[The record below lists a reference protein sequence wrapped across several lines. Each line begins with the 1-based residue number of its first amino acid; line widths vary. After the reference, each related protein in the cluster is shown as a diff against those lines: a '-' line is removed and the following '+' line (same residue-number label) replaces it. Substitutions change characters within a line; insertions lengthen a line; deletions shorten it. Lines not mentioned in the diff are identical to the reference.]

1 MAYRR
6 AARGAPNRNRSKS
19 TKLVRIYHAF
29 VGSSA
34 SRHADC
40 NYVRVAES
48 AQVLYR
54 FDRGIA
60 LGSCLYHLKKP
71 FHVLETLANNARCCV
86 LSTRVGARSVATT
99 EIREEPIAYL
109 LDNRE
114 ANNDP
119 ARRRLK
125 PMKGRCFPFAGNCAT
140 SGPDCQ
146 HLHGRSL
153 AR

>member
-1 MAYRR
+1 VLLAMPIAITSEL
-6 AARGAPNRNRSKS
+6 RNRLK
-19 TKLVRIYHAF
+19 
-29 VGSSA
+29 
-34 SRHADC
+34 
-40 NYVRVAES
+40 
-48 AQVLYR
+48 VLYR

-71 FHVLETLANNARCCV
+71 FHVLETLANNAPCCV
-86 LSTRVGARSVATT
+86 LRTRVGARSVATT

-114 ANNDP
+114 ANNDS

-125 PMKGRCFPFAGNCAT
+125 PMKGRCFSFAGNCAT
-140 SGPDCQ
+140 TGPDCQ
-146 HLHGRSL
+146 HLHAQSL

>member
-6 AARGAPNRNRSKS
+6 AAAHRIEIGVNQPSWLEFITRSSVQVLLAMPIAITSELRNQLK
-19 TKLVRIYHAF
+19 
-29 VGSSA
+29 
-34 SRHADC
+34 
-40 NYVRVAES
+40 
-48 AQVLYR
+48 VLYR

-60 LGSCLYHLKKP
+60 LGPCLYHLKKP

-140 SGPDCQ
+140 TGPDCQ